1 MGREKGHEQVQAM
14 IGPAGQLRTVLLA
27 SAAAVLPFAALS
39 AGSASATATSSS
51 GFSPAAEPMVL
62 TRALRR
68 PLPGGAEVSTRRS
81 YEIRFVRDGQG
92 YRIDGELI
100 DVSIDV
106 PPAYEALAALERA
119 RPDTGMFPMHIDAG
133 GRLVA
138 APSQHQAQFAQQ
150 AGQLAQSRVPATLSP
165 DESRNA
171 LAFIGQVSASPSQT
185 AWPDD
190 LFRPSPG
197 KHVDTHVVPLPG
209 GKTGEVAIEIEASVE
224 PGSGLV
230 TTLRRNVTTRLG
242 DTLRQ
247 TIETWTLSRKG

>member
-1 MGREKGHEQVQAM
+1 M
-14 IGPAGQLRTVLLA
+14 IGPAGHLRTVLLA

-100 DVSIDV
+100 DVSIDA

-138 APSQHQAQFAQQ
+138 APSQHQAQFAQK